1 MGAENLRG
9 IGLMILAMALFAIE
23 DIFLKFA
30 AVDLPTGQIVFLS
43 GALGMPVFFI
53 LARRAGV
60 RVVSRGFLHPSVLA
74 RNFGEMVGTLGYITA
89 LALVPL
95 ATVSAVLQALPLG
108 VTMAAALFLGE
119 PVGWRRWSAIA
130 VGFLGVLLVIQPGT
144 AGFRPE
150 ALWVLLTVVGLT
162 LRDLA
167 TRAIPVGSSTA
178 QVSAWG
184 LGSVALLGLFM
195 MIWQGDWTMPT
206 ALPMK
211 LNTGITGLMPPATP
225 VAGLFD
231 ALAEVDGAAIQARWR
246 AGLQAALRQLQFLEP
261 GAERHG
267 GRVPCPTG
275 SIVVQ
280 PHVDFAV
287 QESTRCQ
294 HDGLAAELN
303 ANLRHRAHHAVAFD
317 HQVIHRLLEQPQ
329 VRLVL
334 QHAANGGLV

>member
-23 DIFLKFA
+23 DMFLKFA

-53 LARRAGV
+53 LARRAGA
-60 RVVSRGFLHPSVLA
+60 RVISRGFLHPSVLA
-74 RNFGEMVGTLGYITA
+74 RNFGEMIGTLGYITA

-144 AGFRPE
+144 EGFRPE
-150 ALWVLLTVVGLT
+150 ALWVLLTVAGLT

-167 TRAIPVGSSTA
+167 TRAIPAGSSTA
-178 QVSAWG
+178 QVSGWG

-195 MIWQGDWTMPT
+195 MIWQGDWSMPT
-206 ALPMK
+206 AAQSLPLVGAALFGTVGYAAIIAATRHGDVSVVSPFRYTRLIFAVIIAALFFHELPNSLTWWGAALIIGSGLYSFARERRRKAALPM
-211 LNTGITGLMPPATP
+211 
-225 VAGLFD
+225 AG
-231 ALAEVDGAAIQARWR
+231 
-246 AGLQAALRQLQFLEP
+246 
-261 GAERHG
+261 
-267 GRVPCPTG
+267 
-275 SIVVQ
+275 
-280 PHVDFAV
+280 
-287 QESTRCQ
+287 
-294 HDGLAAELN
+294 
-303 ANLRHRAHHAVAFD
+303 
-317 HQVIHRLLEQPQ
+317 
-329 VRLVL
+329 
-334 QHAANGGLV
+334 

>member
-1 MGAENLRG
+1 VGAENLRG

-23 DIFLKFA
+23 DMFLKFA

-53 LARRAGV
+53 LARRAGA
-60 RVVSRGFLHPSVLA
+60 RVMSRGFLHPTVLA

-150 ALWVLLTVVGLT
+150 ALWVLLTVAGLT

-167 TRAIPVGSSTA
+167 TRAIPAGSSTA

-195 MIWQGDWTMPT
+195 MIWQGDWSMPT
-206 ALPMK
+206 SAQSLPLVGALLFGTVGYAAIIAATRHGDVSVVSPFRYTRLIFAVIIAALFFHELPNSLTWWGAALIIGSGLYSFARERRRKAALPMA
-211 LNTGITGLMPPATP
+211 P
-225 VAGLFD
+225 
-231 ALAEVDGAAIQARWR
+231 
-246 AGLQAALRQLQFLEP
+246 
-261 GAERHG
+261 
-267 GRVPCPTG
+267 
-275 SIVVQ
+275 
-280 PHVDFAV
+280 
-287 QESTRCQ
+287 
-294 HDGLAAELN
+294 
-303 ANLRHRAHHAVAFD
+303 
-317 HQVIHRLLEQPQ
+317 
-329 VRLVL
+329 
-334 QHAANGGLV
+334 